1 MRPHGKKKGVLQN
14 QNKKGFLR
22 SWNKKSLLQA
32 SGILFALGVLYV
44 GYIYLSTELPGEEDL
59 TNLSTPEST
68 KLYDREGKVLF
79 YEIYK
84 DEKRT
89 IIPAEQIPDT
99 IRYATLSMEDNSFY
113 DHGAFDWKGLL
124 RATLVNLIRG
134 RISQGGSTI
143 TQQLAKNTFLTP
155 ERTITRKLRE
165 AVLAIKLEQKY
176 SKDEILNLYLNQVP
190 YGPTIYGVESAS
202 VAYFN
207 KSTKDID
214 LNEAAVLA
222 ALPKAPSYY
231 SPWGS
236 HRDGL
241 RDRKNFIINR
251 MEALGYI
258 DEQQASEVSEDL
270 PEIQPQSERGIQAPH
285 FAITIQEYLR
295 DKYGE
300 DALRTGGLKVTTT
313 LNWNMQ
319 QIAEDAVKVNV
330 ERNKEVARG
339 HNGALMA
346 MDPKTGQVLAMVGS
360 RDYFADPE
368 PEGCSEGVDCAFE
381 GNFNVALQG
390 LRQPG
395 SSFKPFAYLTA
406 FQEGFTPSTI
416 LWDVKTEFSVACPPS
431 CYSPQNFDSRFRG
444 PVTMAEGLSQSIN
457 IPSVKT
463 LYLAGLER
471 TMDNASRFGITTFD
485 DPNRF
490 GLSLVLG
497 GGEVKMVEL
506 LSAYGVLATEGTYHE
521 PVFIL
526 KVEDPKGKVLE
537 EYKDNGKQVVDPQ
550 YPRLINEILS
560 DVGLR
565 SGLFTASLP
574 LTQVPGYQVALK
586 TGTTNDYVDAWTFG
600 YTPNLVAGV
609 WAGNNNR
616 QPLGQGSSSILAAIP
631 MWHSFMSRAL
641 PELPVEYFNRPDPA
655 IGSSP
660 VTNGQLIDGEYH
672 SILYYL
678 GRQND
683 SQYPGWEA
691 GIQSWLLSNPA
702 PTRFPFYKADPE
714 ADVAES
720 GGPINIRF
728 LSPDDGDG
736 VRRTFVLRARVD
748 GKNDIVTVNI
758 YMDDSLKAEYSGNF
772 GKSYAVKE
780 SLAGGGASQSRIK
793 IEVEDE
799 DGNSSSSEITV
810 FF

>member
-1 MRPHGKKKGVLQN
+1 MFPH
-14 QNKKGFLR
+14 
-22 SWNKKSLLQA
+22 WNKKKILQV
-32 SGILFALGVLYV
+32 GLIFFALGVLYV
-44 GYIYLSTELPGEEDL
+44 SYIYFTTELPEAEDL
-59 TNLSTPEST
+59 ANLSVPEST
-68 KLYDREGKVLF
+68 RIYDREGKVLF
-79 YEIYK
+79 YEVYK

-89 IIPAEQIPDT
+89 VIPAEQIPDA
-99 IRYATLSMEDNSFY
+99 IRHATLSMEDGSFY
-113 DHGAFDWKGLL
+113 SHGAFDWRGLL
-124 RATLVNLIRG
+124 RAAFVNLISG

-143 TQQLAKNTFLTP
+143 TQQLAKNTFLTS
-155 ERTITRKLRE
+155 ERTLTRKLRE
-165 AVLAIKLEQKY
+165 AFLAVKLEQKY

-214 LNEAAVLA
+214 LNEAATLA

-236 HRDGL
+236 HKDGL
-241 RDRKNFIINR
+241 RNRKNFIISR
-251 MEALGYI
+251 MKELGYI
-258 DEQQASEVSEDL
+258 DQQQVSSIPEDL
-270 PEIQPQSERGIQAPH
+270 PEIQPQPEAGIRAPH
-285 FAITIQEYLR
+285 FAIAVQEYLR

-313 LNWNMQ
+313 MNWEMQ
-319 QIAEDAVKVNV
+319 QIAQDAVKVNV
-330 ERNKEVARG
+330 ERNKEVAGG
-339 HNGALMA
+339 HNGALLA
-346 MDPKTGQVLAMVGS
+346 MDPKTGQILAMVGS
-360 RDYFADPE
+360 RDYFAPPE
-368 PEGCSEGVDCAFE
+368 PEGCNEGVNCAFE
-381 GNFNVALQG
+381 GNFNVPLQG

-406 FQEGFTPSTI
+406 FQGGFTPNTL

-431 CYSPQNFDSRFRG
+431 CYSPHNFDLRFRG
-444 PVTMAEGLSQSIN
+444 PVTMAEGLAQSIN
-457 IPSVKT
+457 VPSVKT

-471 TMDNASRFGITTFD
+471 TMDNALRFGITTFD

-497 GGEVKMVEL
+497 GGEVRMIEL
-506 LSAYGVLATEGTYHE
+506 LSAYGVLATEGTYHK

-537 EYKDNGKQVVDPQ
+537 EYKDDGKQVVDPQ

-600 YTPNLVAGV
+600 YTPNLAVGV

-641 PELPVEYFNRPDPA
+641 PKLPVEYFNRPDPA
-655 IGSSP
+655 VGSSP
-660 VTNGQLIDGEYH
+660 TMNGQLLGGEYH
-672 SILYYL
+672 NILYYL

-683 SQYPGWEA
+683 SQYPGWET
-691 GIQSWLLSNPA
+691 GVQLWLTLNPK
-702 PTRFPFYKADPE
+702 PTRFPAVKEGSNAKIDSE
-714 ADVAES
+714 L
-720 GGPINIRF
+720 NIEF
-728 LSPDDGDG
+728 LTPDNGDK
-736 VRRTFVLRARVD
+736 VNQTFVLRAKVSSKNKITAARV
-748 GKNDIVTVNI
+748 
-758 YMDDSLKAEYSGNF
+758 YLDDSLKAEYSGNF
-772 GKSYAVKE
+772 GKSLSIKE
-780 SLAGGGASQSRIK
+780 DLIGGGIPQSRIR
-793 IEVEDE
+793 IEVNDE
-799 DGNSSSSEITV
+799 DGNLQSNEIIV

>member
-1 MRPHGKKKGVLQN
+1 MFRH
-14 QNKKGFLR
+14 
-22 SWNKKSLLQA
+22 WNKKKILQIG
-32 SGILFALGVLYV
+32 SIFFALGILYL
-44 GYIYLSTELPGEEDL
+44 GYIYFSTELPEPEDL
-59 TNLSTPEST
+59 ANLSIPEST
-68 KLYDREGKVLF
+68 KLYDREGEVLF

-89 IIPAEQIPDT
+89 VVPSDQIPDV
-99 IRYATLSMEDNSFY
+99 IRHATLSMEDGSFY
-113 DHGAFDWKGLL
+113 SHGAFDWRGLL
-124 RATLVNLIRG
+124 RATLVNLLRG
-134 RISQGGSTI
+134 RVVQGGSTI

-165 AVLAIKLEQKY
+165 AVLAVKLEQRY
-176 SKDEILNLYLNQVP
+176 SKDDILNLYLNQVP

-202 VAYFN
+202 IAYFD
-207 KSTKDID
+207 KSTGDID
-214 LNEAAVLA
+214 LNEAATLA

-236 HRDGL
+236 HRDDL
-241 RDRKNFIINR
+241 KDRKNFIVAR
-251 MEALGYI
+251 MKELGYV
-258 DEQQASEVSEDL
+258 DEQQASSVPEDL
-270 PEIQPQSERGIQAPH
+270 PEIQPQSETGIRAPH
-285 FAITIQEYLR
+285 FAITVQEYLR

-313 LNWNMQ
+313 LNWEMQ
-319 QIAEDAVKVNV
+319 EVAEDAVKTNV
-330 ERNKEVARG
+330 ERNKEVAGG
-339 HNGALMA
+339 HNGALLA
-346 MDPKTGQVLAMVGS
+346 MDPKTGQILAMVGS
-360 RDYFADPE
+360 RDYFAPSE
-368 PEGCSEGVDCAFE
+368 PEGCAEGVGCAFE

-406 FQEGFTPSTI
+406 FQGGFTPQTI
-416 LWDVKTEFSVACPPS
+416 IWDVPTEFSVACPPS
-431 CYSPQNFDSRFRG
+431 CYSPHNFDSRFRG

-471 TMDNASRFGITTFD
+471 TMDNALRFGITTFD

-497 GGEVKMVEL
+497 GGEVRMVEL

-526 KVEDPKGKVLE
+526 KVEDSRGRVLE

-550 YPRLINEILS
+550 YPRLVNEILS

-565 SGLFTASLP
+565 SGLFTASLH

-586 TGTTNDYVDAWTFG
+586 TGTTNDYVDAWSFG

-616 QPLGQGSSSILAAIP
+616 QPLGQGGSSLLAAIP

-641 PELPVEYFNRPDPA
+641 PTLPVEHFNRPDPVV
-655 IGSSP
+655 GSSP
-660 VTNGQLIDGEYH
+660 VLNGQLIEGEYH
-672 SILYYL
+672 DILYYL

-683 SQYPGWEA
+683 SQYPLWEA
-691 GIQSWLLSNPA
+691 GVKAWLISNPK
-702 PTRFPFYKADPE
+702 PTRFPTVKAGSEVKTSSDLE
-714 ADVAES
+714 IE
-720 GGPINIRF
+720 F
-728 LSPDDGDG
+728 LAPDNGDK
-736 VRRTFVLRARVD
+736 VNQAFVLRAKVS
-748 GKNDIVTVNI
+748 GKKNI
-758 YMDDSLKAEYSGNF
+758 TAAKVYLDNSLKVDYSGDF
-772 GKSYAVKE
+772 GKSFSIEEDLVG
-780 SLAGGGASQSRIK
+780 SGALQSRIR
-793 IEVEDE
+793 IDVEDE
-799 DGNSSSSEITV
+799 DGNSDSSEIIV

>member
-1 MRPHGKKKGVLQN
+1 M
-14 QNKKGFLR
+14 GF
-22 SWNKKSLLQA
+22 
-32 SGILFALGVLYV
+32 
-44 GYIYLSTELPGEEDL
+44 IYFTTELPSAEDL
-59 TNLSTPEST
+59 TNLSIPEST
-68 KLYDREGKVLF
+68 KLYDREGEILF

-89 IIPAEQIPDT
+89 VIPSDQIPD
-99 IRYATLSMEDNSFY
+99 ILRHATLSMEDGSFY
-113 DHGAFDWKGLL
+113 EHGAFDWRGLV
-124 RATLVNLIRG
+124 RAIFVNLIRG
-134 RISQGGSTI
+134 TVVQGGSTI

-165 AVLAIKLEQKY
+165 AVLAIKLEQRY
-176 SKDEILNLYLNQVP
+176 SKDEILDLYLNQVP
-190 YGPTIYGVESAS
+190 YGPTIYGIEGAAR
-202 VAYFN
+202 AYFN
-207 KSTKDID
+207 KSATELG
-214 LNEAAVLA
+214 LNESAVLA
-222 ALPKAPSYY
+222 ALPKAPSFY
-231 SPWGS
+231 SPWGPN
-236 HRDGL
+236 RDAL
-241 RDRKNFIINR
+241 KDRKNFIIRR
-251 MEALGYI
+251 MKELGYI
-258 DEQQASEVSEDL
+258 DEQQASSVPEEL
-270 PEIQPQSERGIQAPH
+270 PEIQSQPETGIRAPH

-313 LNWNMQ
+313 LNWEMQ
-319 QIAEDAVKVNV
+319 QIAEDAVKTNV
-330 ERNKEVARG
+330 ERNKEVAGG
-339 HNGALMA
+339 HNGALLA
-346 MDPKTGQVLAMVGS
+346 MDPKTGQILAMVGS

-368 PEGCSEGVDCAFE
+368 PEGCAEGVDCAFE

-406 FQEGFTPSTI
+406 FQEGFTPNTI

-431 CYSPQNFDSRFRG
+431 CYSPHNFDLRYRG

-471 TMDNASRFGITTFD
+471 TMDNAARFGISTFD
-485 DPNRF
+485 DPDRF

-497 GGEVKMVEL
+497 GGEVRMVEL
-506 LSAYGVLATEGTYHE
+506 LSAYGVLATEGIYHK

-526 KVEDPKGKVLE
+526 KVEDSRGKVLE
-537 EYKDNGKQVVDPQ
+537 EYEDHGEQVVDSQ

-600 YTPNLVAGV
+600 YTPNLVAAV

-616 QPLGQGSSSILAAIP
+616 MPLGQGGSSLLAAIP

-641 PELPVEYFNRPDPA
+641 PTLPVEYFNRPDPVVGA
-655 IGSSP
+655 FP
-660 VTNGQLIDGEYH
+660 VMNGQLIEGEYH

-678 GRQND
+678 GRQGD
-683 SQYPGWEA
+683 SQYPLWEQ
-691 GIQSWLLSNPA
+691 GIQSWLISNPK
-702 PTRFPFYKADPE
+702 PTRFPTVDKNAVEEDSKS
-714 ADVAES
+714 DN
-720 GGPINIRF
+720 GDLDINFI
-728 LSPDDGDG
+728 SPDNGDN
-736 VRRTFVLRARVD
+736 VNQSFTLRAKIS
-748 GKNDIVTVNI
+748 GKDDIASVRI
-758 YMDDSLKAEYSGNF
+758 YLNNSIKAEYSGDF
-772 GKSYAVKE
+772 GRSVSIE
-780 SLAGGGASQSRIK
+780 EDLTSSGALQGRIK
-793 IEVEDE
+793 IEAVDE
-799 DGNSSSSEITV
+799 NGDTSSDEIIV